1 MRRILVVMLIPLL
14 LASCGESAKER
25 QLRLQKDS
33 IQAVANQGAQDLQ
46 KYLDA
51 FNEIQEN
58 LDKIKQQESI
68 ITVNTTGNVE
78 DAQNKKDQINED
90 ILTIYKLMLENK
102 EKLARLQR
110 SIRNS
115 KHKNSSLQ
123 KMVTRMQKQM
133 EEKDAQI
140 YQLKTKLEQMD
151 LTVEGLNKEIANM
164 SADIDTF
171 RKVTEHQTEVIQK
184 QTQELN
190 TAFYIVGTKKEL
202 KEYQILTKE
211 GGFIGIGGVQKL
223 QADFSKDHFKK
234 INITRLK
241 SIPLLTKKA
250 VLVSSHPSSSFNM
263 VKSNDRVDSLVITNP
278 KKFWSMSKYL
288 VIMVN

>member
-1 MRRILVVMLIPLL
+1 MRRILVVMLIPLMF
-14 LASCGESAKER
+14 ASCGESAKER
-25 QLRLQKDS
+25 QLRLQRDS
-33 IQAVANQGAQDLQ
+33 IEAVANQGAQDLQ

-58 LDKIKQQESI
+58 LDKIKQQENI
-68 ITVNTTGNVE
+68 ITVSTTGNVE

-123 KMVTRMQKQM
+123 KMITRMQKQM

-171 RKVTEHQTEVIQK
+171 RKVSEHQNEVIQK

-190 TAFYIVGTKKEL
+190 TAFYIIGTKKEL
-202 KEYQILTKE
+202 KEYKILTKQ

-223 QADFSKDHFKK
+223 QADFSKDRFKK
-234 INITRLK
+234 INITKLK

-250 VLVSSHPSSSFNM
+250 VLVSSHPSNSFKM
-263 VKSNDRVDSLVITNP
+263 ASSNDRVDSLVITNP